1 MVVERRRA
9 LGFVIATGLLCTLLS
24 CELWPHGGDNWD
36 PFTIDSVND
45 SARIEIAKVQ
55 GVMADVLRGRAGRD
69 GWPVTGLVEQRDALL
84 TAKELVDEILEHYAF
99 EGVNVQYLPALHAE
113 PRAGRTYAASR
124 ALDAGI
130 AIIDHAVT
138 LDSADPFIAEF
149 YAGGMTARLIE
160 LLDTN
165 ADRMDLYAALTTNV
179 E

>member
-1 MVVERRRA
+1 MGDKRRRV
-9 LGFVIATGLLCTLLS
+9 LGIVIGTGVLCTLFS
-24 CELWPHGGDNWD
+24 CALWPHGGDNWD
-36 PFTIDSVND
+36 PFTIDGVND
-45 SARIEIAKVQ
+45 TARIEIAKVQ
-55 GVMADVLRGRAGRD
+55 VVMADVLRGRAGRD
-69 GWPVTGLVEQRDALL
+69 GWPVAGLAEQRDALL

-130 AIIDHAVT
+130 AIIDHAAS
-138 LDSADPFIAEF
+138 LDGADPFVADF

-165 ADRMDLYAALTTNV
+165 VDRMDLYAALTTNA